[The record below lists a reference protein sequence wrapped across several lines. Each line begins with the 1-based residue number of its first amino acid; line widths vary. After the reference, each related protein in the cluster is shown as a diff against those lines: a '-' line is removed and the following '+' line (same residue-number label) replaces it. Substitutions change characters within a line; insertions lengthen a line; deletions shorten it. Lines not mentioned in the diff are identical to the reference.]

1 MCANEL
7 FISLIWSDER
17 IFKEVMLLPDSSNST
32 SPTFRLTGWLFVFDC
47 LLNSREFNNASI
59 HLLEPNKKST
69 KRVRRTCI
77 WPGLENRFKIHTI
90 TQSPTELCIEIE
102 LVIVITLF
110 VRRFFLAPKWHVLY
124 SIVTM
129 EEAMPHP
136 LYRFI
141 EWAIFNSYLPNQFV
155 CICRMLC
162 SALIVCEWECSIQS
176 FQVYECLFPVL
187 PCANCECVLTFLIH
201 RKFNLTADT
210 MEIDITLWGV
220 QEQRRARNHTA
231 RKLFFHQI
239 NSI

>member
-17 IFKEVMLLPDSSNST
+17 IFKEVMLLPDSSNSNST

-110 VRRFFLAPKWHVLY
+110 VRRFFLAPK
-124 SIVTM
+124 
-129 EEAMPHP
+129 
-136 LYRFI
+136 
-141 EWAIFNSYLPNQFV
+141 
-155 CICRMLC
+155 
-162 SALIVCEWECSIQS
+162 
-176 FQVYECLFPVL
+176 
-187 PCANCECVLTFLIH
+187 
-201 RKFNLTADT
+201 
-210 MEIDITLWGV
+210 
-220 QEQRRARNHTA
+220 
-231 RKLFFHQI
+231 
-239 NSI
+239 